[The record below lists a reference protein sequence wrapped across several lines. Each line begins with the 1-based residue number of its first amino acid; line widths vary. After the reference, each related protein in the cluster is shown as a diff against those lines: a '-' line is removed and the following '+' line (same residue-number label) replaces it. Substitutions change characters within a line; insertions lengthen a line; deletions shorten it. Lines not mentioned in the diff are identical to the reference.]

1 MTSKELKWIC
11 FKLRWKMR
19 LFHRK
24 RLSQSF
30 VLHLCFNIN
39 CLYLNYGTYKSSVKL
54 YKNPVKSGFSG
65 ELIHMP
71 NMIQVTAAQLLI
83 ALIGAA
89 GIGALVSS
97 VTTLI
102 AQILERRHRR
112 REIILQLSSD
122 FAKLLFEHPDNTLGF
137 AQLSLVGQYY
147 VILDEVFKHRKNSPE
162 MGKEL
167 HRVFDAFL
175 DKTRK

>member
-1 MTSKELKWIC
+1 
-11 FKLRWKMR
+11 
-19 LFHRK
+19 
-24 RLSQSF
+24 
-30 VLHLCFNIN
+30 
-39 CLYLNYGTYKSSVKL
+39 
-54 YKNPVKSGFSG
+54 
-65 ELIHMP
+65 
-71 NMIQVTAAQLLI
+71 MIQVTAAQLLI